1 MIGSRRRSARQ
12 SGFSVTELLVAITVS
27 LILLAGVIQLLVSNK
42 QAYRLQEN
50 TSVLNENARFAV
62 QRLSQLLR
70 MGSHWGGAS
79 RDAIRPHSDVSGH
92 SDTCTKHLATST
104 NDTNT
109 VLGIEGVNG
118 AATSPFTDCVSN
130 ADYVANSDI
139 ILVRY
144 SNPNDCVDS
153 GDLGNA
159 QNEGRLW
166 VRSAVAFNAVVF
178 EGEDLSDVTGA
189 NPALQDITDPPGVSN
204 CAHGAYVLYLR
215 PCQRLGTG
223 DVCDASLDSTPTL
236 VLLRLDGTTP
246 EPEELVAG
254 VEQMQ
259 VVYGEDFD
267 NDGAAD
273 RYVAANS
280 VSDWSFVVSL
290 RVNLLIRNLE
300 RDVAYNG
307 PASVNMLDGFTYSI
321 PTDERRYRRKQYT
334 VVIQVRN
341 MSRG

>member
-1 MIGSRRRSARQ
+1 MMDARWTRARQ
-12 SGFSVTELLVAITVS
+12 KGFSVTELLVAITVS
-27 LILLAGVIQLLVSNK
+27 LVLLAGVIQLLVSNK

-92 SDTCTKHLATST
+92 SNTCTKHLATST
-104 NDTNT
+104 NNTNT

-178 EGEDLSDVTGA
+178 EGEDLSDVNSA
-189 NPALQDITDPPGVSN
+189 NPALKHTTDPPGVSN
-204 CAHGAYVLYLR
+204 CAHGAYALY
-215 PCQRLGTG
+215 
-223 DVCDASLDSTPTL
+223 VASLNSTPTL
-236 VLLRLDGTTP
+236 VLMRLDGTTP
-246 EPEELVAG
+246 KPEELVAG

-290 RVNLLIRNLE
+290 RVNLLIRNLG